1 MKSRFKHVMHE
12 YFNFSRKDRNGLIV
26 LSTLVV
32 LAAIA
37 NLIVDHLDRAFVSN
51 FPQHGELSPKTTP
64 EAEMSSGEL
73 FLFPFDPNTVTT
85 EQLDSIN
92 LSRYI
97 KSNILKYREAGG
109 RFITPADV
117 RRIYGMTDS
126 IFMEIEP
133 YLLFASGNSRGDKV
147 AEMQLSRPDKSFQTK
162 SSVSEY
168 QSGGR
173 DFRENVNI
181 LRQIELNSADSA
193 QLVSLHGIGP
203 VYAARI
209 LKYRNLLGGFYSKS
223 QLLEVYGISEEA
235 FNHFSE
241 YVFSDTLK
249 VERLRLNFSEYTDFV
264 RHPYFKKEHV
274 EAILNFRQM
283 HGPFTS
289 EKQLL
294 SAGLVDSA
302 TFLQVRHYIT
312 YR

>member
-1 MKSRFKHVMHE
+1 MHSLLKRTFQK
-12 YFNFSRKDRNGLIV
+12 Y
-26 LSTLVV
+26 
-32 LAAIA
+32 
-37 NLIVDHLDRAFVSN
+37 LDLRPVSYTH
-51 FPQHGELSPKTTP
+51 P
-64 EAEMSSGEL
+64 
-73 FLFPFDPNTVTT
+73 
-85 EQLDSIN
+85 
-92 LSRYI
+92 
-97 KSNILKYREAGG
+97 
-109 RFITPADV
+109 
-117 RRIYGMTDS
+117 
-126 IFMEIEP
+126 
-133 YLLFASGNSRGDKV
+133 
-147 AEMQLSRPDKSFQTK
+147 
-162 SSVSEY
+162 
-168 QSGGR
+168 
-173 DFRENVNI
+173 
-181 LRQIELNSADSA
+181 
-193 QLVSLHGIGP
+193 LVSLHGIGP